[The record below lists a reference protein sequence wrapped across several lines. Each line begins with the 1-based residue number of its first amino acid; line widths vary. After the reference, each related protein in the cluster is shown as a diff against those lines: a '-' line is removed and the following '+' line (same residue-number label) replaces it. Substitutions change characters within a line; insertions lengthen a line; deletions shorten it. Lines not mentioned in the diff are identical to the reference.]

1 MSFWITVYCT
11 KILSPLTAD
20 DLQRGVKRFDFASI
34 AELFDLT
41 EEEGYAA
48 EEALRFEPIRGGFVL
63 HYRPHDPGWGIGMDR
78 VTGAVARGCGK
89 EALEQTL
96 DGSEPARVREVL
108 STVEDHIAFALKVED
123 YSHTS
128 MGFPIAWYTAMWLAE
143 LGVGLVRVDQG
154 EWWDPANYCEP
165 LFCQQQAVK

>member
-48 EEALRFEPIRGGFVL
+48 EEAVRFEPIRGGFKL
-63 HYRPHDPGWGIGMDR
+63 HYRPDGPGWGIGIYR
-78 VTGAVARGCGK
+78 STGAEARACGK
-89 EALEQTL
+89 EALQQTL

-123 YSHTS
+123 YANTS

-143 LGVGLVRVDQG
+143 QGAGLVRIGRED
-154 EWWDPANYCEP
+154 WWDPPNYCEP
-165 LFCQQQAVK
+165 LFCQQPAAK